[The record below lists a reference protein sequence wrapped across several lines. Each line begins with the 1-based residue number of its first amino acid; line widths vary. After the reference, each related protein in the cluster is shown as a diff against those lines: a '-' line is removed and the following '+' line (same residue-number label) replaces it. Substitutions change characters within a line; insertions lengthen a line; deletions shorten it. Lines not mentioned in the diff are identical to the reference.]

1 MRKTNDI
8 HKARWMRRILGIVL
22 GAIAATVLISGMEA
36 LATLL
41 YPFPQELETLDPAA
55 LAVTMAA
62 VPLPAKLMVVLG
74 WTIGAF
80 GGAWLAL
87 RVSDWRWA
95 GWIIALLVAAA
106 GIANILALP
115 HPLWMQIA
123 AIAAPSIGGLAASR
137 LHHKPYR
144 GEPLLG

>member
-1 MRKTNDI
+1 
-8 HKARWMRRILGIVL
+8 MRRILGIVL
-22 GAIAATVLISGMEA
+22 GAIAATVLIAGMEA

-41 YPFPQELETLDPAA
+41 YPFPQEIETLDPVA
-55 LAVTMAA
+55 LAATMSAM
-62 VPLPAKLMVVLG
+62 PLPAKLMIALG

-87 RVSDWRWA
+87 RVCDWRWA
-95 GWIIALLVAAA
+95 GWIVALLVAAG

-115 HPLWMQIA
+115 HPVWMQVA
-123 AIAAPSIGGLAASR
+123 AILAPLLGGWLAQR
-137 LHHKPYR
+137 IHHKPYR